1 MVGQGFSKSFR
12 KCWGFFLNLT
22 SSKTMYCLWHFS
34 ICLIMSFQ
42 KKSISNIQ
50 RNSLPSSS
58 MKRPT
63 TPYRYA
69 VSLSL
74 LCNYNGCWSNFSA
87 CLSSPGSVVL
97 QPLGALWSQWDPTAG
112 RGLALT
118 MPSFHI
124 MRLWDL
130 LGHPAL
136 TPGLI
141 QLRYNALQLNVHWSL
156 LLTDRL
162 GLNPKSKPKGIQFKI
177 MLWNWIH
184 LGCEL

>member
-1 MVGQGFSKSFR
+1 MVGFLKQQ
-12 KCWGFFLNLT
+12 KCFLILHEAKPSLTFCLIT
-22 SSKTMYCLWHFS
+22 SS
-34 ICLIMSFQ
+34 Q

-50 RNSLPSSS
+50 QNSSPSSS

-63 TPYRYA
+63 IPYRY
-69 VSLSL
+69 VVLLSL
-74 LCNYNGCWSNFSA
+74 LCNYNHCWSNFSA
-87 CLSSPGSVVL
+87 CLPPSGAVLL

-124 MRLWDL
+124 IRLWDL

-141 QLRYNALQLNVHWSL
+141 QLGYNVLQLNVHWSL
-156 LLTDRL
+156 LLTDRRVAVHMYINL
-162 GLNPKSKPKGIQFKI
+162 VSCSSIRL
-177 MLWNWIH
+177 
-184 LGCEL
+184 